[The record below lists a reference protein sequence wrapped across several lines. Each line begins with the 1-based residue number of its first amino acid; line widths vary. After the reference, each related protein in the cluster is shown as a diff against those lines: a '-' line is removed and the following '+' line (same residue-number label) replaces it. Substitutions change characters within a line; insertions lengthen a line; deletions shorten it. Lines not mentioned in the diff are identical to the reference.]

1 MSLPKSIQ
9 SQALDSMEQLTV
21 ALLASI
27 YNFRNAEKPSEKIAW
42 RENII
47 RCSEGIVK
55 AEKFL

>member
-1 MSLPKSIQ
+1 
-9 SQALDSMEQLTV
+9 MEQLTV

-27 YNFRNAEKPSEKIAW
+27 YNFRNAEKPSERIAW